1 MRTAETRDRMDPR
14 HGQDRRAGVPP
25 MTAYANPLLPRLS
38 RAMNRVLT
46 RRFARRC
53 IVLPGDFEP
62 TVSFTFDDF
71 PASAVSGAL
80 PILQTH
86 GMVATW
92 YASSDLLGRPSAVGT
107 IAGADCLRTLHAAGH
122 EIGDHTCRH
131 LDARRV
137 AANEYGRDLD
147 ENRRALAALV
157 PGLAVRSF
165 AYPFGGVTVAAK
177 RAVRARATTC
187 RGTSAGIA
195 RGTVDLALLPANP
208 LYENTASLA
217 AARDVIGRVREAGGW
232 AIFYTHDVT
241 EAPSP
246 WGCTQASF
254 AAIAAAVARAGLRVS
269 TVGAVADQLLRR
281 AA

>member
-1 MRTAETRDRMDPR
+1 MPPVTAP
-14 HGQDRRAGVPP
+14 
-25 MTAYANPLLPRLS
+25 ANPLLPRLGRVIN
-38 RAMNRVLT
+38 RALT
-46 RRFARRC
+46 GRCARRRV
-53 IVLPGDFEP
+53 VLPSDFEP

-71 PASAVSGAL
+71 PASAVSEAL
-80 PILQTH
+80 PILEAC

-92 YASSDLLGRPSAVGT
+92 YAASDLLGGPSAVGT
-107 IAGADCLRTLHAAGH
+107 IAGADRLRELHAAGH
-122 EIGDHTCRH
+122 EIGDHTRRH

-137 AANEYGRDLD
+137 ASDAYGRDID

-165 AYPFGGVTVAAK
+165 AYPFGSVTVGAK
-177 RAVRARATTC
+177 RAAQARATTC
-187 RGTSAGIA
+187 RSTRAGIA
-195 RGTVDLALLPANP
+195 RGSVDLALLPANA
-208 LYENTASLA
+208 LYENATSLA

-246 WGCTQASF
+246 WGCTPASF
-254 AAIAAAVARAGLRVS
+254 SAITAAVARAGLRVR
-269 TVGAVADQLLRR
+269 TVGAVADHLLRR